1 MPKIGEIDVSMETLM
16 GLDTDRK
23 WVTGAQAFINSDFS
37 MLIFR
42 ETLLAQNADNPTET
56 ANLIKNVAS
65 LVMPTDVLRELS
77 RILAESFAEKE
88 APGSAD

>member
-1 MPKIGEIDVSMETLM
+1 
-16 GLDTDRK
+16 
-23 WVTGAQAFINSDFS
+23 